1 MMRPGFAWLSL
12 SACLLLWISAALA
25 EKPGSIAGVIRY
37 TGKVPPPEKISTND
51 GTTLE
56 HQDLVVDPK
65 TQGLRDVVVV
75 LEDAPIQ
82 PKVQK
87 AEPVL
92 VDQRDMVFLPRV
104 VAVQHGQAVRFDNSD
119 ICNHS
124 VMANSTVPANQFNVF
139 VLSGKPF
146 EHVFES
152 QKHPVQIGCAL
163 HGWMRAWVYVVKH
176 PWFAVSDGQGK
187 FRIPDV
193 PPGKFTLWLRHPDTG
208 HQERR
213 AVEVQARKTLEL
225 TIEWRKV
232 EKP

>member
-1 MMRPGFAWLSL
+1 MMRSGFAWLSL
-12 SACLLLWISAALA
+12 PACLLLWISAASA

-65 TQGLRDVVVV
+65 TQGLRDVVAV
-75 LEDAPIQ
+75 LEDAPVQ
-82 PKVQK
+82 PKLQK
-87 AEPVL
+87 SEPVL

-146 EHVFES
+146 EHVFEP
-152 QKHPVQIGCAL
+152 QKHPVQLGCAL

-176 PWFAVSDGQGK
+176 P
-187 FRIPDV
+187 
-193 PPGKFTLWLRHPDTG
+193 
-208 HQERR
+208 
-213 AVEVQARKTLEL
+213 
-225 TIEWRKV
+225 
-232 EKP
+232 